1 MATNETYRV
10 GNNISLPVP
19 SGKKSGD
26 PVRVGGLNGVCQ
38 TDRART
44 AGITP
49 TNPDGTLNATY
60 DTGGGNPDGNASV
73 WLDGAHTFQVAFA
86 ANVGDQIYIL
96 ADGSALTGTATGNNP
111 YGKALSTK
119 GATAGPLV
127 VLITN

>member
-49 TNPDGTLNATY
+49 TNADGTVN
-60 DTGGGNPDGNASV
+60 
-73 WLDGAHTFQVAFA
+73 GAATFQVSFA
-86 ANVGDQIYIL
+86 ANPGDPIYIL
-96 ADGSALTGTATGNNP
+96 ADGSALTATATSNNLF
-111 YGKALSTK
+111 GHALSTK

-127 VLITN
+127 VRIAN